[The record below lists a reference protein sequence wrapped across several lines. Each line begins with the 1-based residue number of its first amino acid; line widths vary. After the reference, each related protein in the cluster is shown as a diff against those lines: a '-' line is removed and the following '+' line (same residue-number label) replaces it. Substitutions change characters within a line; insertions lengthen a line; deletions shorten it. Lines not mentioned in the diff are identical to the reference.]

1 LKYNIA
7 FIAPYKKMAN
17 LFSEV
22 CHEFNKEITIK
33 IGDLEEGVQQ
43 AKELEKQGIDVI
55 ISRGGTAIAIE
66 KELSDIPV
74 VRIQISGFDI
84 IRAIHKIRKA
94 TDKIAIIGFYPFT
107 YGIEGLGRILDI
119 EIKELTLEESWH
131 GEFFN
136 IQKKIEEVKREN
148 FNCVIGDNVSVEVA
162 KKLGMNGILIES
174 GKEALIQSILEAE
187 RVAKI
192 KKTELEKTK
201 RFKSIID
208 FAYEGIITI
217 DQNGTIDNFNPQ
229 AEKIFNKKA
238 YKVIGEK
245 INKIFPD
252 KNILEIFKTNQNIEG
267 KIFTIGDTRIV
278 ANIIPI
284 KINNEVVRHVITFQE
299 ASQIQ
304 KVEQKLR
311 RRLYL
316 KGNIAD
322 NNFQDIIGQS
332 TIIGNMKEEAKKFAD
347 VDSPVLIYGETGTG
361 KELFAQAIH
370 NHSHRKKQPFV
381 AFNCAALPDNILESE
396 LFGYVEGAF
405 TGAKRGGKM
414 GLFEQ
419 AHEGTIFLDEI
430 GEISKNTQV
439 RLLRVL
445 QEQKI
450 RRLGDDRVIPV
461 DVRIITSTNK
471 DLNKLV
477 NENKFRED
485 LYYRINV
492 LNLVLPNLNQRKSDI
507 PLLVDYFIKK
517 YKYKFRKSIEG
528 ISDESMKL
536 LKDFDWPG
544 NIRQLENVIERLV
557 ISVDSDFIHVNLVK
571 KVLSLID
578 NNEKGKLI
586 IYDTETKNNIKNP
599 NVFEVPLNENLEN
612 IEKFIIKKMIEKE
625 KGNKTLVARK
635 LGIGRSTL
643 WRKLNNL

>member
-1 LKYNIA
+1 MKSNIA
-7 FIAPYKKMAN
+7 FIAPYQEIAN

-22 CHEFNKEITIK
+22 CQEFNKEIIIE
-33 IGDLEEGVQQ
+33 IGDLVEGAKRAKALEEQGV
-43 AKELEKQGIDVI
+43 DVI

-66 KELSDIPV
+66 KEITEIPIV
-74 VRIQISGFDI
+74 HIQINAFDI
-84 IRAIHKIRKA
+84 IRAIHKLRK
-94 TDKIAIIGFYPFT
+94 TTSKVAIIGFHPFT
-107 YGIEGLGRILDI
+107 YGIEGLGKILDI
-119 EIKELTLEESWH
+119 EIKAFTLKEGWYDDASYIKRNIEVVKK
-131 GEFFN
+131 EDFN
-136 IQKKIEEVKREN
+136 WI
-148 FNCVIGDNVSVEVA
+148 IGDNISVEVA

-174 GKEALIQSILEAE
+174 GKEALIQSIFEAE

-192 KKTELEKTK
+192 KRTELEKTK
-201 RFKSIID
+201 RFKTIVD
-208 FAYEGIITI
+208 FAYEGIITL
-217 DQNGTIDNFNPQ
+217 DQNGIIDNFNPQ
-229 AEKIFNKKA
+229 AEKIFQYKT
-238 YKVIGEK
+238 YKVVGKNID
-245 INKIFPD
+245 KIFSER
-252 KNILEIFKTNQNIEG
+252 NILEILKTDEKIEG
-267 KIFTIGDTRIV
+267 KILTIGNIRVV

-304 KVEQKLR
+304 KVEQKIR
-311 RRLYL
+311 RKLYL
-316 KGNIAD
+316 KGNVAD
-322 NNFQDIIGQS
+322 NNFDDIIGQS
-332 TIIGNMKEEAKKFAD
+332 NVIKSLKEEAKKFAE

-361 KELFAQAIH
+361 KELFAQSIH
-370 NHSHRKKQPFV
+370 NHSHRRKQPFV

-492 LNLVLPNLNQRKSDI
+492 LNLVLPNLNQRKTDI
-507 PLLVDYFIKK
+507 PLLVDFFIKK
-517 YKYKFRKSIEG
+517 YKYKFRKNIEG

-536 LKDFDWPG
+536 LQDFDWPG

-557 ISVDSDFIHVNLVK
+557 ISVDSDFIYVNLVK
-571 KVLSLID
+571 KILGLID
-578 NNEKGKLI
+578 NKEKGRLA
-586 IYDTETKNNIKNP
+586 IYDTDTKNNINTP
-599 NVFEVPLNENLEN
+599 DVFEVPLNENLEN
-612 IEKFIIKKMIEKE
+612 IEKFIIKRMIEKE
-625 KGNKTLVARK
+625 KGNKTLVAHK

-643 WRKLNNL
+643 WRKINNK